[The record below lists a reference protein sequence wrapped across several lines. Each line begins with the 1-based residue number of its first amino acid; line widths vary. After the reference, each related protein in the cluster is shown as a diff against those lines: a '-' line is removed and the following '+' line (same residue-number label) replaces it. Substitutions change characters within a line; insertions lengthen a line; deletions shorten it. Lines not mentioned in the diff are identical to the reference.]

1 MLTVYSLILLH
12 STVLNDV
19 HPTGGVVPGDFLNS
33 EEILPSNP

>member
-19 HPTGGVVPGDFLNS
+19 HSTGGVVPGDFLNS